1 MMTEF
6 KKITENKKDFIDL
19 LLLADEDEHMVDKY
33 LTRGE
38 MYVLYDPDPVAECVV
53 TDEGDGVFEVKN
65 LAVTQTVQKKGYGRR
80 MLAFVEETYRG
91 RAKCLIVGTGDSPLT
106 LPFYQKCGFQIS
118 HRIKNFFTDN
128 YDHPIVEDGVT
139 LVDMVILKKE
149 L

>member
-91 RAKCLIVGTGDSPLT
+91 RAKCLIVGTGDSSLT